1 MQTETVKT
9 GGETAQLPQ
18 AVETRNPGQPLDMDW
33 VMSAQANRSAI
44 ERRAGTIGA
53 RRSVKKLHQAAWLLK
68 AISMIDLT
76 TLAVAGREVDDIAL
90 GTAVVPIQGRH
101 PITLALQALTA
112 ADAAGPGRLTVG
124 LGVTHPAVSEGWFGV
139 PYRGIVEMCAEVLEA
154 LDGLL
159 SEERRCEV
167 VGDHVTAR
175 MTTPLDG
182 PPPGTV
188 LAALGPRM
196 LDLAGR
202 ATDGT
207 ITWMTGPV
215 ALGRDVVPPLCRA
228 AEDAGRPAPRV
239 IVGIPVCVTDD
250 PTAARERLT
259 PMMERVATMPSYA
272 RKVVAEGVDHPVDL
286 VVLGDEA
293 RVAVHLG
300 RFAEAGMT
308 ELCANVVGTPEERQ
322 RTRAFLTSLRK
333 PGEPTPRPPGGT

>member
-1 MQTETVKT
+1 MNGDFDIGVFAGSDAVSVDDATDRVRRAAAE
-9 GGETAQLPQ
+9 GFAQVWLPQ
-18 AVETRNPGQPLDMDW
+18 TNGLDAFTTR
-33 VMSAQANRSAI
+33 
-44 ERRAGTIGA
+44 
-53 RRSVKKLHQAAWLLK
+53 
-68 AISMIDLT
+68 
-76 TLAVAGREVDDIAL
+76 AVAGREVGDIAL

-101 PITLALQALTA
+101 PIPLALQALTA

-175 MTTPLDG
+175 MTTPLGG
-182 PPPGTV
+182 PPPATV

-207 ITWMTGPV
+207 ITRMTGPV

-239 IVGIPVCVTDD
+239 IVGLPVCVTDD

-293 RVAVHLG
+293 RVAEHLG
-300 RFAEAGMT
+300 RLAPAGMT
-308 ELCANVVGTPEERQ
+308 ELCANGVGTPEERP
-322 RTRAFLTSLRK
+322 RTRAFLNTLRK
-333 PGEPTPRPPGGT
+333 PGAPTPRPPGGT

>member
-1 MQTETVKT
+1 MT
-9 GGETAQLPQ
+9 GDFDIGVFAGSDAVSVDHVTDRVRRAAADGFAQVWLPQ
-18 AVETRNPGQPLDMDW
+18 TNGLD
-33 VMSAQANRSAI
+33 AF
-44 ERRAGTIGA
+44 
-53 RRSVKKLHQAAWLLK
+53 
-68 AISMIDLT
+68 T
-76 TLAVAGREVDDIAL
+76 TLAVAGREVGGIAL

-215 ALGRDVVPPLCRA
+215 ALGRDVVPPLRRA

-293 RVAVHLG
+293 RVAEHLG

-308 ELCANVVGTPEERQ
+308 ELCANVVGAPEEQQ

-333 PGEPTPRPPGGT
+333 PGEPTPRPPGRT